1 MATNTDDSK
10 YFVRE
15 IEKNDGCSLRLKQ
28 CYIGDVGC
36 VVWDAAIVLAKYLE
50 TKQFYEPTSGVN
62 VWSGKTVVE
71 LGAGTGVVGLMAAT
85 LGAQVKVTDLE
96 DLLPLLKVNIQ
107 ENQALISS
115 GSITAKVLKWGED
128 ISEFLPPPHYI
139 LMADCIYY
147 EQSIVPLV
155 ESLKLLSGPETCIIC
170 CYEQRTEG
178 INPEVERKF
187 FELLQQN
194 FSCEKIPL
202 DKQDPEFSS
211 PEIHVLHIRRKQ
223 KK

>member
-1 MATNTDDSK
+1 MASNANASE

-15 IEKNDGCSLRLKQ
+15 IENNDGCTLKVKQ
-28 CYIGDVGC
+28 CYVGDVGC

-50 TKQFYEPTSGVN
+50 TKQFYDPPSGVN
-62 VWSGKTVVE
+62 VWSGRRVVE

-85 LGAQVKVTDLE
+85 LGAQVIVTDLE
-96 DLLPLLKVNIQ
+96 ELQKLLKVNIKD
-107 ENQALISS
+107 NQALVSR
-115 GSITAKVLKWGED
+115 GSITAKVLKWGD
-128 ISEFLPPPHYI
+128 DVSEFLPPPHYV

-170 CYEQRTEG
+170 CYEKRTEG
-178 INPEVERKF
+178 VNPEVERKF
-187 FELLQQN
+187 FELLQQT
-194 FSCEKIPL
+194 FICEKIPS

-211 PEIHVLHIRRKQ
+211 PDIHILHIC
-223 KK
+223 KKC

>member
-1 MATNTDDSK
+1 MAAGANEVD

-15 IEKNDGCSLRLKQ
+15 IEKNDGCTLKVKQ
-28 CYIGDVGC
+28 CYLGDVGC

-50 TKQFYEPTSGVN
+50 TKQFYDPSSGVN
-62 VWSGKTVVE
+62 VWAGRSVVE

-85 LGAQVKVTDLE
+85 LGALVTVTDLE
-96 DLLPLLKVNIQ
+96 DLQTLLMVNIQ
-107 ENQALISS
+107 ENQALIS
-115 GSITAKVLKWGED
+115 GSVTAKVLKWGED
-128 ISEFLPPPHYI
+128 VSDFHPPPHYV

-178 INPEVERKF
+178 VNPKVEMQF
-187 FELLQQN
+187 FELLEQSFN
-194 FSCEKIPL
+194 CEEIPS

-211 PEIHVLHIRRKQ
+211 PDIRILHIWRKV
-223 KK
+223 

>member
-1 MATNTDDSK
+1 MAADTDECK

-15 IEKNDGCSLRLKQ
+15 LERNDGCALKVKQ
-28 CYIGDVGC
+28 CYTGGVGC

-50 TKQFYEPTSGVN
+50 TEQFHDASPGAD
-62 VWSGKTVVE
+62 VWSGRTVVE
-71 LGAGTGVVGLMAAT
+71 LGAGTGVVGLMAAS
-85 LGAQVKVTDLE
+85 LGAEVTVTDLE
-96 DLLPLLKVNIQ
+96 DLQTLLRENIH
-107 ENQALISS
+107 ENQALITS

-128 ISEFLPPPHYI
+128 ASEFLPPPHYI

-178 INPEVERKF
+178 VNPEVERRF

-194 FSCEKIPL
+194 FNCEKIPSE
-202 DKQDPEFSS
+202 KQDPEFSS
-211 PEIHVLHIRRKQ
+211 PDIHILHIRRKI
-223 KK
+223 

>member
-1 MATNTDDSK
+1 MAADADESK

-15 IEKNDGCSLRLKQ
+15 IEKNDGRVLKMKQ
-28 CYIGDVGC
+28 CYLGDVGC
-36 VVWDAAIVLAKYLE
+36 VVWDAAIALAKYLE
-50 TKQFYEPTSGVN
+50 TKQFYDPSSGVN
-62 VWSGKTVVE
+62 VWSGRTVVE

-85 LGAQVKVTDLE
+85 LGAQVIVTDLE
-96 DLLPLLKVNIQ
+96 DLQTLLGVNIQ

-115 GSITAKVLKWGED
+115 GSITAKVLKWGD
-128 ISEFLPPPHYI
+128 DVSAFLPPPHYV

-178 INPEVERKF
+178 VNPEVERRF
-187 FELLQQN
+187 FELLQHN

-202 DKQDPEFSS
+202 ENQDPEFNS
-211 PEIHVLHIRRKQ
+211 PDIHILHIRRKV
-223 KK
+223 